1 MELINNFSEI
11 FLSVWNKGI
20 LGVDIFQ
27 ILIGIGIFL
36 LFLVFRG
43 LISKLVIK
51 KLEIISKRTTN
62 KLDDTFVQSLVGP
75 ARFLPIVLG
84 FFIAS
89 YYMTFS
95 MEGRE
100 VVDTINRTLITI
112 LIFWVIHQI
121 IEPVSYILSGLDKLL
136 TRELIG
142 WIIKS
147 LKILIFILGLAAVL
161 ELWGIKIGPIIAGLG
176 LFGVAVALGAQD
188 LFKNLI
194 SGILVL
200 VEKRFKIGD
209 WIAVEGIIEGVVEK
223 IGFRSTTIRKF
234 DKSLAII
241 PNFQFAENAVVNVSE
256 TSNWLI
262 SWIIT
267 LQYDTTVD
275 QLKKI
280 RDEIENHIN
289 LSEDYNTSIG
299 VAVRVD
305 KFSDSSIDMYVRCFT
320 KTGSWNNWLDVKERL
335 AIAIKEI
342 SQEYYY
348 NVFGITLTFCII
360 NVLILKIISLIGLLK
375 INFNIIFS
383 LTNPFYFLKIYS
395 PLNNEFSFELI
406 YEMIFLFF
414 NQFNFNII
422 YSFLLLT
429 TFLLALKNIFFK
441 SQNENYKNYLY
452 IVLFSLIVFFLISMN
467 NFRYNVS
474 YNIYI
479 LPFLFL
485 SIGILLNT
493 FKKKFYSI
501 MLISLLI
508 INFTLNI
515 ENYKKYIYKPSN
527 LDFVCTNKS
536 TRDFYY
542 HWARN
547 FDEDFFKKICLNSN
561 LLFK

>member
-1 MELINNFSEI
+1 MELFNNFSEI

-20 LGVDIFQ
+20 LGVDILQ
-27 ILIGIGIFL
+27 ILIGLGIFL
-36 LFLVFRG
+36 IFLIFRG

-62 KLDDTFVQSLVGP
+62 KLDDTFVNSLVGP

-100 VVDTINRTLITI
+100 IVDTINRTLITI

-147 LKILIFILGLAAVL
+147 LKILIFILGAAAVL

-209 WIAVEGIIEGVVEK
+209 WIVVEGIIEGIVEK
-223 IGFRSTTIRKF
+223 IGFRSTVIRKF

-241 PNFQFAENAVVNVSE
+241 PNFQFAENAVINVSQK
-256 TSNWLI
+256 TNWLI
-262 SWIIT
+262 SWTIT
-267 LQYDTTVD
+267 LQYDTTID

-280 RDEIENHIN
+280 RDKIEEYINNH
-289 LSEDYNTSIG
+289 EDFNTSVG
-299 VAVRVD
+299 VSVRVD

-320 KTGSWNNWLDVKERL
+320 KTNRWSEYLQVKERL
-335 AIAIKEI
+335 ALSVKEI
-342 SQEYYY
+342 VEGNKASFAFPSQ
-348 NVFGITLTFCII
+348 
-360 NVLILKIISLIGLLK
+360 S
-375 INFNIIFS
+375 
-383 LTNPFYFLKIYS
+383 IYV
-395 PLNNEFSFELI
+395 E
-406 YEMIFLFF
+406 
-414 NQFNFNII
+414 
-422 YSFLLLT
+422 
-429 TFLLALKNIFFK
+429 
-441 SQNENYKNYLY
+441 
-452 IVLFSLIVFFLISMN
+452 
-467 NFRYNVS
+467 
-474 YNIYI
+474 
-479 LPFLFL
+479 
-485 SIGILLNT
+485 
-493 FKKKFYSI
+493 KK
-501 MLISLLI
+501 
-508 INFTLNI
+508 
-515 ENYKKYIYKPSN
+515 
-527 LDFVCTNKS
+527 
-536 TRDFYY
+536 
-542 HWARN
+542 
-547 FDEDFFKKICLNSN
+547 
-561 LLFK
+561 

>member
-1 MELINNFSEI
+1 MDIINNFSEI

-27 ILIGIGIFL
+27 ILIGIAIFL
-36 LFLVFRG
+36 VFLVFRG

-62 KLDDTFVQSLVGP
+62 KLDDTFVRSLEGP

-89 YYMTFS
+89 YYMTF
-95 MEGRE
+95 ED
-100 VVDTINRTLITI
+100 DTRSFVENINRTLITI
-112 LIFWVIHQI
+112 LLFWIIHQI
-121 IEPVSYILSGLDKLL
+121 IEPVSYILSGLGKIL

-147 LKILIFILGLAAVL
+147 LKILIFILGSAAVL

-209 WIAVEGIIEGVVEK
+209 WISVDGIIEGIVEK

-267 LQYDTTVD
+267 LQYDTSVD
-275 QLKKI
+275 QLKTI
-280 RDEIENHIN
+280 RNEIENYIN
-289 LSEDYNTSIG
+289 KSEDYNISIG

-320 KTGSWNNWLDVKERL
+320 KTNSWNEMLSVKERL
-335 AIAIKEI
+335 AIEIKQIVENNKASFAFP
-342 SQEYYY
+342 SQ
-348 NVFGITLTFCII
+348 
-360 NVLILKIISLIGLLK
+360 S
-375 INFNIIFS
+375 
-383 LTNPFYFLKIYS
+383 IYV
-395 PLNNEFSFELI
+395 E
-406 YEMIFLFF
+406 
-414 NQFNFNII
+414 
-422 YSFLLLT
+422 
-429 TFLLALKNIFFK
+429 
-441 SQNENYKNYLY
+441 
-452 IVLFSLIVFFLISMN
+452 
-467 NFRYNVS
+467 
-474 YNIYI
+474 
-479 LPFLFL
+479 
-485 SIGILLNT
+485 
-493 FKKKFYSI
+493 KK
-501 MLISLLI
+501 
-508 INFTLNI
+508 
-515 ENYKKYIYKPSN
+515 
-527 LDFVCTNKS
+527 
-536 TRDFYY
+536 
-542 HWARN
+542 
-547 FDEDFFKKICLNSN
+547 
-561 LLFK
+561 